1 MIKLNSLYNTIY
13 CFFLTISFY
22 IKEKIL
28 YEVNKKKIKLLL
40 KKDNPLISI
49 ILPTF
54 NRSEMLK
61 KRSVIS
67 VLRQTYKNF
76 ELLIIADGCT
86 DDTEE
91 VVKKFNDKRIKLF
104 KIERSKPRYPQTIEN
119 HWFCGPVAGI
129 NFGLLK
135 IKGDWIARIDDDD
148 IWTKD
153 HLKSLLDHIVK
164 NKCEFVSSKRLELRD
179 GIYKIINHK
188 ISDIHQVAYNVDY
201 NVRIGG
207 VNTWLYA
214 AYLSFFKAN
223 MNCWR
228 KKINKVND
236 SDLIFRMSKIGIKKC
251 FLDKA
256 THIGLPRPGTK
267 EIGLK
272 TYTKNKDS
280 YLKKYNI

>member
-1 MIKLNSLYNTIY
+1 MKKLNSLYNTIY

-61 KRSVIS
+61 KRSVRS

-104 KIERSKPRYPQTIEN
+104 NKKR
-119 HWFCGPVAGI
+119 
-129 NFGLLK
+129 
-135 IKGDWIARIDDDD
+135 D
-148 IWTKD
+148 IC
-153 HLKSLLDHIVK
+153 V
-164 NKCEFVSSKRLELRD
+164 
-179 GIYKIINHK
+179 G
-188 ISDIHQVAYNVDY
+188 
-201 NVRIGG
+201 
-207 VNTWLYA
+207 TWSIL
-214 AYLSFFKAN
+214 
-223 MNCWR
+223 
-228 KKINKVND
+228 
-236 SDLIFRMSKIGIKKC
+236 
-251 FLDKA
+251 
-256 THIGLPRPGTK
+256 
-267 EIGLK
+267 
-272 TYTKNKDS
+272 
-280 YLKKYNI
+280 